1 MQMRIT
7 RVICVTNRSSSIPK
21 YWGAEWRGQAE
32 PLPRMQ
38 GFYLRW
44 DVGGPGVKKG
54 WDTHQTQET
63 AELLQGSHT
72 AQEGKAHGENS

>member
-1 MQMRIT
+1 ML
-7 RVICVTNRSSSIPK
+7 
-21 YWGAEWRGQAE
+21 
-32 PLPRMQ
+32 LPRMQ

-44 DVGGPGVKKG
+44 DVGGPGVKRG